1 MLSILF
7 NIHFLLGLLIVS
19 LFASFAYFYFTQKL
33 DEQNEKINAMS
44 LVVRAVAEELTY
56 LRANAP
62 SAMGMGGSS
71 SSAPQVRELTLSK
84 SIDLAKEEAYSQGLQ
99 LIPVSDDEESDDDES
114 EEEYSSND
122 EQVEDGMESGSD
134 GSSDYGSEEDEDNEA
149 GQSKNIN
156 VCNEVEDIGGTCPVK
171 GVWEGFF
178 KGGSKDIKEE
188 NMYDEVILPSP
199 EKGGASGAPFSLLD
213 VTKGMLEVDM
223 NSVSELVD
231 VSELLN
237 KEATNAIEERANVK
251 KVAMTVEE
259 QSAEMVDYKKMP
271 LGKLRA
277 IVVERKLCEDASKM
291 KKPELFK
298 LLNVENVGA

>member
-44 LVVRAVAEELTY
+44 LVVRAVAEELTH

-62 SAMGMGGSS
+62 MGMGGSS
-71 SSAPQVRELTLSK
+71 SSGPQVRELTLSK
-84 SIDLAKEEAYSQGLQ
+84 SVDLAKEDAYSQGLQ
-99 LIPVSDDEESDDDES
+99 LIPVSDDEDSDDDDS
-114 EEEYSSND
+114 EEDYSSND
-122 EQVEDGMESGSD
+122 EQVEDGMESGS
-134 GSSDYGSEEDEDNEA
+134 EDESEDESLEEEELPKH
-149 GQSKNIN
+149 SKG
-156 VCNEVEDIGGTCPVK
+156 CNEVEDIGGTCPVK

-188 NMYDEVILPSP
+188 HNYDEVILPSP
-199 EKGGASGAPFSLLD
+199 ENGGTSGAPFSLLD
-213 VTKGMLEVDM
+213 VTKGMLEVDI
-223 NSVSELVD
+223 NSASELVD

-237 KEATNAIEERANVK
+237 KEATNAIEERSNVK

>member
-7 NIHFLLGLLIVS
+7 NIHFLLGLLIVC
-19 LFASFAYFYFTQKL
+19 LLASFAYFYFTQKL

-62 SAMGMGGSS
+62 QAMGGSS
-71 SSAPQVRELTLSK
+71 HAQVKELRMPSP
-84 SIDLAKEEAYSQGLQ
+84 SDLAKEDVYSQGLQ

-114 EEEYSSND
+114 EDDSSN
-122 EQVEDGMESGSD
+122 EEDGLESGSED
-134 GSSDYGSEEDEDNEA
+134 GSDYGSDYGSDEEEQDK
-149 GQSKNIN
+149 SKHIKA
-156 VCNEVEDIGGTCPVK
+156 CNEVEEIGGTCPVK

-188 NMYDEVILPSP
+188 IKHDEVNLPSS
-199 EKGGASGAPFSLLD
+199 ENGEAITFSLLD

-223 NSVSELVD
+223 NRVNELID

-237 KEATNAIEERANVK
+237 KEATNAIEEMSNVK
-251 KVAMTVEE
+251 KVEMTVDE
-259 QSAEMVDYKKMP
+259 QSVDYKKLP
-271 LGKLRA
+271 LSKLRA
-277 IVVERKLCEDASKM
+277 IAVEKKLCEDASKM
-291 KKPELFK
+291 KKQELFK
-298 LLNVENVGA
+298 LLNIEN

>member
-7 NIHFLLGLLIVS
+7 NIHFLLGLLIVC
-19 LFASFAYFYFTQKL
+19 LLASFAYFYFTQKL

-62 SAMGMGGSS
+62 APVMGGGASN
-71 SSAPQVRELTLSK
+71 AQVKELRMPSPP
-84 SIDLAKEEAYSQGLQ
+84 DLAKEEVYSQGLQ

-114 EEEYSSND
+114 EEDYSSND
-122 EQVEDGMESGSD
+122 EEDGLESG
-134 GSSDYGSEEDEDNEA
+134 SDYGSEDGSEDGSVEEEDN
-149 GQSKNIN
+149 SKHIKAH
-156 VCNEVEDIGGTCPVK
+156 NELEEIGGTCPVK

-188 NMYDEVILPSP
+188 NKHDEVILPSS
-199 EKGGASGAPFSLLD
+199 ENGEAMTFSLLD

-223 NSVSELVD
+223 NSVHELID

-237 KEATNAIEERANVK
+237 KEATSAIEEMSNVK
-251 KVAMTVEE
+251 KVEMTVDE
-259 QSAEMVDYKKMP
+259 QSIDYKKMP
-271 LGKLRA
+271 LSKLRA
-277 IVVERKLCEDASKM
+277 IAVEKKLCEDASKM
-291 KKPELFK
+291 KKQELFK
-298 LLNVENVGA
+298 LLNVEHLVA

>member
-62 SAMGMGGSS
+62 SEMGMGGSS
-71 SSAPQVRELTLSK
+71 SSAQQVRELTLSK
-84 SIDLAKEEAYSQGLQ
+84 SIDLAKEEGYSQGLQ

-114 EEEYSSND
+114 DEEYSSND
-122 EQVEDGMESGSD
+122 EQAEDGMESGSD
-134 GSSDYGSEEDEDNEA
+134 ASSDYGSEEDEEPPKH
-149 GQSKNIN
+149 SKG
-156 VCNEVEDIGGTCPVK
+156 CNEVEDIGGTCPVK

-188 NMYDEVILPSP
+188 HNYDEVILPSP
-199 EKGGASGAPFSLLD
+199 ENGGTSGAPFSLLD

-237 KEATNAIEERANVK
+237 KEATNAIEERSNVK